1 MLLAE
6 REKTPLQ
13 ISPAQT
19 PSQPAN
25 ETSVK
30 AGENPADPFRVG
42 VTWVGEAKAGN
53 RTAKWAVSISERD
66 GQRFSGGMV
75 TVAPNGDKFEMPISG
90 TAPDSNNGLVV
101 METSLVGR
109 ARYFARGRLQ
119 NGEIALTF
127 KGTTNLG
134 QDIVGAATLRPK
146 N

>member
-90 TAPDSNNGLVV
+90 TARIATMVWSSWRRLWSAEPG
-101 METSLVGR
+101 TSLVGVYKM
-109 ARYFARGRLQ
+109 ARL
-119 NGEIALTF
+119 
-127 KGTTNLG
+127 
-134 QDIVGAATLRPK
+134 P
-146 N
+146 